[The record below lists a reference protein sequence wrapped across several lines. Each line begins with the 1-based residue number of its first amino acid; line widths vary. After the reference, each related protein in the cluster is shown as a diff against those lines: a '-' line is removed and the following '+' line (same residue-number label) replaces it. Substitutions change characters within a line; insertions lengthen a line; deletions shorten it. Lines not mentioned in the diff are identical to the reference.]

1 MFQTDKALE
10 TNGIKVDYGAFY
22 LRLARAGGA
31 NKAYARAMDR
41 LTKPYRRQIQTE
53 TIDPEVANRLFIE
66 AYAESV
72 VVGWG
77 MKGEDGQDI
86 EGSFPLDKDT
96 ILSFSRENVVRAF
109 EALPDLFTDAK
120 EQASKWTLYRA
131 EVLEKD
137 AGNS

>member
-53 TIDPEVANRLFIE
+53 TI
-66 AYAESV
+66 ESV